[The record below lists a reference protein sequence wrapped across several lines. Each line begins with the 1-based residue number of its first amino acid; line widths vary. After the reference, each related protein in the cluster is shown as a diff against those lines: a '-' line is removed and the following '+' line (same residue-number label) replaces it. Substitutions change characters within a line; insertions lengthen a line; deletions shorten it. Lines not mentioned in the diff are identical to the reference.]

1 MACAKI
7 NSPVWLSV
15 SVLVCVCVCAHASV
29 RASLSPVSAGK
40 VAGGQA
46 AHGPDAVLLMVPAP
60 GPGPEDPAGQRRRST
75 SADRVSLRGDLVTVK
90 EKE

>member
-1 MACAKI
+1 M
-7 NSPVWLSV
+7 
-15 SVLVCVCVCAHASV
+15 CVCAPARLCV
-29 RASLSPVSAGK
+29 PTLSPVSAGK

-46 AHGPDAVLLMVPAP
+46 AHRPDAVLLTVPTA
-60 GPGPEDPAGQRRRST
+60 GPGPDDPAGRRRRST

>member
-1 MACAKI
+1 MQQLI
-7 NSPVWLSV
+7 HLSG
-15 SVLVCVCVCAHASV
+15 SLSLSLCVCV
-29 RASLSPVSAGK
+29 RARLCVPLCRCLSAGK

-46 AHGPDAVLLMVPAP
+46 PHGPDAVLLTVPTAGPEP
-60 GPGPEDPAGQRRRST
+60 GPADPTGRRRRST